1 LLEALFDQLAIEG
14 GMERMRFVM
23 QQSDPSAMLSGF
35 AEIFTGF
42 WSRDTLLLRRIH
54 GIAAIDPEFG
64 EVLEARNKRR
74 RMAATRVVG
83 VLGKSAEGKDAEE
96 KVNALYALTSFEFY
110 SSIMEVNDDHGEAAR
125 LIRSIVEK
133 SLL

>member
-1 LLEALFDQLAIEG
+1 
-14 GMERMRFVM
+14 
-23 QQSDPSAMLSGF
+23 
-35 AEIFTGF
+35 
-42 WSRDTLLLRRIH
+42 
-54 GIAAIDPEFG
+54 
-64 EVLEARNKRR
+64 
-74 RMAATRVVG
+74 

-133 SLL
+133 SLLYRFSSRRIQNRNGLLRSRGRPFYG

>member
-1 LLEALFDQLAIEG
+1 
-14 GMERMRFVM
+14 MERMRFVM

-35 AEIFTGF
+35 VEIFTGF

-64 EVLEARNKRR
+64 AVLEARNKRR

-83 VLGKSAEGKDAEE
+83 VLGKPAEGKDAGE
-96 KVNALYALTSFEFY
+96 KINALYCADL
-110 SSIMEVNDDHGEAAR
+110 V
-125 LIRSIVEK
+125 
-133 SLL
+133 